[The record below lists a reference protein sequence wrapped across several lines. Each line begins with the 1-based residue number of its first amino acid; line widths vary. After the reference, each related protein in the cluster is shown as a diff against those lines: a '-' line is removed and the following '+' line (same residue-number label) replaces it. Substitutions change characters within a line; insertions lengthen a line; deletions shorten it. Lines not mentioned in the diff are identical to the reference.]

1 MAARRRR
8 CTTSSAASLTS
19 SRPVVGALREL
30 VMQFATAA
38 LWIRFATPT
47 GWTQTSSTLV
57 QSEHVDR
64 LTVAMQMAEDASH
77 GVRLPGGAIVSKVTV
92 GGPLA
97 ALGMLALCEM
107 A

>member
-1 MAARRRR
+1 MVAVQLELVKSFAA
-8 CTTSSAASLTS
+8 A
-19 SRPVVGALREL
+19 ALRITFESSEPL
-30 VMQFATAA
+30 TAVLRA
-38 LWIRFATPT
+38 LQQLER
-47 GWTQTSSTLV
+47 
-57 QSEHVDR
+57 VDW

-107 A
+107 G